1 MPVHQ
6 LKSCYVAFH
15 FVTESGSRSK
25 KSGSAGTRARSD
37 DASSTAASATTQQ
50 TGAGN
55 STDRNKHRRRR
66 AKQGAAGKTGKDFI
80 QRNIDVSDYQI
91 STRHDQIVLYIYAIA
106 FVKRKDETDPSQ
118 NLYLENR
125 SNICSL
131 IIMIGDK

>member
-6 LKSCYVAFH
+6 FKSYYNAFH

-25 KSGSAGTRARSD
+25 RSGRSGTRARSD
-37 DASSTAASATTQQ
+37 DASSTAATDTSQQ